1 MRRFTCRLQQLF
13 LLAAAA
19 LLTFSACQK
28 DNVAEVV
35 IPVISNPGLKD
46 GKDTIAVGDTRVLRP
61 QLINAKEPTFLWLV
75 NGVTAGTD
83 SIYTFKPTA
92 SGDYTISF
100 KVSAGNSLNSYFY
113 RIKVI
118 DKYDNGFFILNEGWF
133 GHANADVN
141 FYRYGDDTLY
151 QNIFQRENPGKKLG
165 TTADYGVIFNN
176 RIYMVSKDAPM
187 VAADAHSMKELGRT
201 AQPPASANAF
211 CPVNNST
218 GLLSTTDGV
227 YPVDLGSLAIGA
239 KIAGITGQVGGMVKA
254 GNYVFVMSESAGIV
268 VLNANN
274 FSIAATLVKADI
286 GLAVTPDGTVWAGQG
301 QNLYAINST
310 TLAVNTTALPFPVYG
325 AWGAWNATMITAST
339 IENAV
344 FIAKTK
350 DWGINGKEIYK
361 YQPGNAAS
369 LQTPFITLPADR
381 ELYGAGF
388 RYNPA
393 NNTLVATGVEP
404 GYGTH
409 FEKNTL
415 FIYNATSG
423 AVVKSI
429 PYTGYF
435 FPAIPV
441 FNN

>member
-46 GKDTIAVGDTRVLRP
+46 GKDTIAVGETRVLRP
-61 QLINAKEPTFLWLV
+61 QLVNAKEPTFLWLV

-83 SIYTFKPTA
+83 SIYTFTPTA
-92 SGDYTISF
+92 AGDYTISF

-113 RIKVI
+113 RIKVT
-118 DKYDNGFFILNEGWF
+118 DKYDNGFFLVNEGWF
-133 GHANADVN
+133 GHDKADVN
-141 FYRYGDDTLY
+141 FYRYGEDSLHR
-151 QNIFQRENPGKKLG
+151 NIFQRENPGKTLG
-165 TTADYGVIFNN
+165 NTAGYGTVFNN
-176 RIYMVSKDAPM
+176 RIYLVSKDAPL
-187 VAADAHSMKELGRT
+187 VIADVHSMKELGRT
-201 AQPPASANAF
+201 AQPPAMANAF

-227 YPVDLGSLAIGA
+227 YPVDLGSFAIGA
-239 KIAGITGQVGGMVKA
+239 KIAGIDGQVGGMLTA
-254 GNYVFVMSESAGIV
+254 GNYVFVMSQSAGIV
-268 VLNANN
+268 VLNASN
-274 FSIAATLVKADI
+274 FSIVSTLVKADV
-286 GLAVTPDGTVWAGQG
+286 GLARTPDGTVWAGAG
-301 QNLYAINST
+301 QNLYAINPTS
-310 TLAVNTTALPFPVYG
+310 LAVNTITLPFPLYG

-344 FIAKTK
+344 FIAKTN
-350 DWGINGKEIYK
+350 DWGINGKQIFK
-361 YQPGNAAS
+361 YLPGNAAS

-415 FIYNATSG
+415 FIYNASTG

-441 FNN
+441 FN

>member
-46 GKDTIAVGDTRVLRP
+46 GKDTIAVGETRVLRP
-61 QLINAKEPTFLWLV
+61 QLVNAKEPTFLWLV

-83 SIYTFKPTA
+83 STYTFTPTA
-92 SGDYTISF
+92 AGDYTISF

-113 RIKVI
+113 RIKVT
-118 DKYDNGFFILNEGWF
+118 DKYDNGFFIVNEGWF
-133 GHANADVN
+133 GHDKADVN
-141 FYRYGDDTLY
+141 FYRYGEDTLHR
-151 QNIFQRENPGKKLG
+151 NIFQRENPGKTLG
-165 TTADYGVIFNN
+165 NTAGYGTVFNN
-176 RIYMVSKDAPM
+176 RIYLVSKDAPLV
-187 VAADAHSMKELGRT
+187 VADVHSMKEVGRT
-201 AQPPASANAF
+201 APPPAMANAF

-227 YPVDLGSLAIGA
+227 YPVDLGAFTIGA
-239 KIAGITGQVGGMVKA
+239 KIAGIDGQVGGMLKA
-254 GNYVFVMSESAGIV
+254 GNYVFVMSQSAGIV
-268 VLNANN
+268 VLNASN
-274 FSIAATLVKADI
+274 FSIVSTLVKADV
-286 GLAVTPDGTVWAGQG
+286 GLARTPDGTIWAGEG
-301 QNLYAINST
+301 QHLYAINPTS
-310 TLAVNTTALPFPVYG
+310 LAVNTIALPFPLYG

-339 IENAV
+339 VENAV
-344 FIAKTK
+344 FIAKTN
-350 DWGINGKEIYK
+350 DWGINGKQIFK
-361 YQPGNAAS
+361 YLPGNAAS

-415 FIYNATSG
+415 FIYNASTG

-441 FNN
+441 FN